1 MAKGKGVGQ
10 GLGQKDGTR
19 VKGQWGGVGPWVKG
33 EARAWDISIVKYNGF
48 CCLQKFNLF
57 PKIEYHSLFSDLFIF
72 YIFSENA

>member
-33 EARAWDISIVKYNGF
+33 ARARAMGGILISSRNILWGI
-48 CCLQKFNLF
+48 L
-57 PKIEYHSLFSDLFIF
+57 
-72 YIFSENA
+72 